1 RGRDIDSMLADSY
14 GMPRGIYVA
23 GTTAGGGAEAAGI
36 LEGDIIVG
44 MDNVSFTTMS
54 ELQEQLSRHE
64 PGDTV
69 TLIIMREI
77 DGSYSQVKVEVTL
90 TEPIS

>member
-1 RGRDIDSMLADSY
+1 MDNTAANSY
-14 GMPRGIYVA
+14 GKPKGVLVKGIVP
-23 GTTAGGGAEAAGI
+23 GSGAEDAGI
-36 LEGDIIVG
+36 LENDIIVG

-90 TEPIS
+90 TESIS